1 MRQLTPQIQ
10 SQPASS
16 RTSRRL
22 RASAL
27 LLLASSLVALAA
39 PLAAQE
45 TVSLSLAGGSVVR
58 IYSADY
64 VLARW
69 VRSLGERLW
78 LEIPGYGSAELLVPG
93 SATGAAAYYPH
104 SVPDVRAALAAVAHP
119 ALPESLSV
127 YCLPY
132 PRAGLTSS
140 STAGRRIFLSPGIL
154 PFAPEVTH
162 MVATHELGHVVHNCH
177 LPDSD
182 LAGWAAYRGLRS
194 ITDLSVYCEDAQHR
208 NRPHEIFAEDFRFLF
223 GGVLANYS
231 GTIENGAL
239 PLPDAVPGLFSF
251 LLALGQGQALAP
263 AAGELVAS
271 NYPNPFNPQT
281 RLTVEA
287 ARGFLGAPLSV
298 EVFDAAG
305 RLVRRLH
312 AGALERTRLE
322 LQWDGCNER
331 GVALPTGVYF
341 ARVRLGAQQL
351 SHKMLLIG

>member
-1 MRQLTPQIQ
+1 MRQLTPWIQ

-22 RASAL
+22 GTCAL
-27 LLLASSLVALAA
+27 LLLASCLFGLAA
-39 PLAAQE
+39 PSAAQE
-45 TVSLSLAGGSVVR
+45 SVALSLAGGGVVR

-64 VLARW
+64 VLAHW
-69 VRSLGERLW
+69 VRPSGERAW
-78 LEIPGYGSAELLVPG
+78 LEIPGYGSAELLLPG
-93 SATGAAAYYPH
+93 SATGAAAFHPH
-104 SVPDVRAALAAVAHP
+104 AVADVQAALAAVSHP
-119 ALPESLSV
+119 ALPESLTV

-140 STAGRRIFLSPGIL
+140 STSGRRIFLSPGIL
-154 PFAPEVTH
+154 PIAPEVTH
-162 MVATHELGHVVHNCH
+162 MVTTHELGHVMHNCT

-182 LAGWAAYRGLRS
+182 LSGWEAYRSLRG
-194 ITDLSVYCEDAQHR
+194 IGDLSVYCEEAQHR

-223 GGVLANYS
+223 GGALANYS
-231 GTIENGAL
+231 GSIENGAL
-239 PLPDAVPGLFSF
+239 PLPDAVPGLYSF

-263 AAGELVAS
+263 AVGELSAS

-287 ARGFLGAPLSV
+287 ARSALGAPLSV
-298 EVFDAAG
+298 EIFDAAG
-305 RLVRRLH
+305 RLVRRLYD
-312 AGALERTRLE
+312 GALERTRLE
-322 LQWDGCNER
+322 LQWDGHDAQ
-331 GVALPTGVYF
+331 GAALPSGVYF